1 MVSLAIT
8 RGIRGGLGLKEVSL
22 VFYVI
27 LVLLL
32 QICIVIHTKVL
43 TIIFLTYDLRNH
55 TNCSTKSIIYLHY
68 LKKSLMKF
76 DRMVIIPKT
85 IFFPFF
91 LSTMTI
97 HHKIG
102 LQPKILFVSP
112 NRLLT
117 TIFFRI

>member
-32 QICIVIHTKVL
+32 QICIVIHTKVV

-102 LQPKILFVSP
+102 LQRKNIICQPKQAAY
-112 NRLLT
+112 NN
-117 TIFFRI
+117 FF